1 MYSGRIK
8 PYYATFQ
15 HKRRR
20 ALQSENPFTIIQF
33 RAVVLAWLN
42 KDHFHQQVRPL
53 FIMKKLLT
61 ITFFLA
67 SYISFA
73 QTVIY
78 GPYLVAPDEL
88 GVFGQIGSEGEFWV
102 ETEGYLAYHTSGAYG
117 TLTEVE
123 ASTISRYMVD
133 NDEGLEFIISD
144 QKQWTTEGPPPN
156 TFIVDMETDKEIYL
170 GVGLLVGVIDKKDR
184 AYALIQTEFE
194 GYVKYVP
201 LGGHSPQYEQR
212 QRDLAARVDT
222 VYQIDTVYINNTTT
236 QIDTVRELIT
246 ERIFTSDTVYINETI
261 TLAGDVDTL
270 VVNRTV
276 TTRDTVYNFTEHT
289 EYITRVDSVY
299 LLGGDYLA
307 DLNSVTSV
315 ENQLEVEKLS
325 NPYPNPASTTV
336 SIDYVTAVPTANM
349 FLGVYDN
356 QGRRVEQFPVKPS
369 HTITFD
375 VSDWAPGVYVYMI
388 WSPVGVSS
396 TKRLVVQ

>member
-1 MYSGRIK
+1 MLI
-8 PYYATFQ
+8 A
-15 HKRRR
+15 
-20 ALQSENPFTIIQF
+20 PFEYVSWEYQDDQLYII
-33 RAVVLAWLN
+33 
-42 KDHFHQQVRPL
+42 
-53 FIMKKLLT
+53 
-61 ITFFLA
+61 
-67 SYISFA
+67 
-73 QTVIY
+73 
-78 GPYLVAPDEL
+78 
-88 GVFGQIGSEGEFWV
+88 EGEHSRYPILLITPGFGNPEPIAISRLLFDKDDDIELILGQQIYDQTDGSFHNLSEYAGV
-102 ETEGYLAYHTSGAYG
+102 YDSGGDGTADYKYTAPIQKRDGAYASATG
-117 TLTEVE
+117 GEFGEWDVLVKLAGNTPEYDHTIAIMQSAGINPPPGEPRADTIYQITRDTVYLTE
-123 ASTISRYMVD
+123 TISR
-133 NDEGLEFIISD
+133 
-144 QKQWTTEGPPPN
+144 
-156 TFIVDMETDKEIYL
+156 
-170 GVGLLVGVIDKKDR
+170 
-184 AYALIQTEFE
+184 
-194 GYVKYVP
+194 
-201 LGGHSPQYEQR
+201 
-212 QRDLAARVDT
+212 
-222 VYQIDTVYINNTTT
+222 IDTI
-236 QIDTVRELIT
+236 RELIT

-270 VVNRTV
+270 VINRTV

-289 EYITRVDSVY
+289 EYITRVDSLY

-336 SIDYVTAVPTANM
+336 SVDYVTAVPTSNM

>member
-1 MYSGRIK
+1 MKCLLTLILVITGFFSAVAQWIDGSETVYKEETVLIAPNEYATYKIVKDEENEAPWAVKIGIYLQTGGGRTILADEGRILEK
-8 PYYATFQ
+8 TLSRYLFDDDAGIEFLYSSQGSGLPETELIDLDEGS
-15 HKRRR
+15 RR
-20 ALQSENPFTIIQF
+20 
-33 RAVVLAWLN
+33 VVSIEYGASVVQRN
-42 KDHFHQQVRPL
+42 DGAY
-53 FIMKKLLT
+53 LLT
-61 ITFFLA
+61 
-67 SYISFA
+67 
-73 QTVIY
+73 Y
-78 GPYLVAPDEL
+78 GPGNDPPIEEKLSGNIPEYDDFQWKQINW
-88 GVFGQIGSEGEFWV
+88 GVQSV
-102 ETEGYLAYHTSGAYG
+102 T
-117 TLTEVE
+117 
-123 ASTISRYMVD
+123 
-133 NDEGLEFIISD
+133 
-144 QKQWTTEGPPPN
+144 
-156 TFIVDMETDKEIYL
+156 
-170 GVGLLVGVIDKKDR
+170 
-184 AYALIQTEFE
+184 
-194 GYVKYVP
+194 
-201 LGGHSPQYEQR
+201 
-212 QRDLAARVDT
+212 RVDT
-222 VYQIDTVYINNTTT
+222 IYLAETITR
-236 QIDTVRELIT
+236 IDTVRELIT

-289 EYITRVDSVY
+289 EYITRADSVY

-315 ENQLEVEKLS
+315 ENQLEVEKLG

-356 QGRRVEQFPVKPS
+356 QGRRVEQFPIKPS

>member
-1 MYSGRIK
+1 MEHTTTHTWDDDDDIETIRTMENGRFGIEIIGADIMYEG
-8 PYYATFQ
+8 ATESMQGIWFDGWFV
-15 HKRRR
+15 
-20 ALQSENPFTIIQF
+20 ALTQGPNGAIFSYQDRQTRNIID
-33 RAVVLAWLN
+33 V
-42 KDHFHQQVRPL
+42 PL
-53 FIMKKLLT
+53 QGNT
-61 ITFFLA
+61 PQ
-67 SYISFA
+67 Y
-73 QTVIY
+73 
-78 GPYLVAPDEL
+78 D
-88 GVFGQIGSEGEFWV
+88 
-102 ETEGYLAYHTSGAYG
+102 YLALNFSG
-117 TLTEVE
+117 
-123 ASTISRYMVD
+123 D
-133 NDEGLEFIISD
+133 N
-144 QKQWTTEGPPPN
+144 
-156 TFIVDMETDKEIYL
+156 
-170 GVGLLVGVIDKKDR
+170 
-184 AYALIQTEFE
+184 
-194 GYVKYVP
+194 
-201 LGGHSPQYEQR
+201 SP
-212 QRDLAARVDT
+212 DRVDT

-261 TLAGDVDTL
+261 TLEGDVDTL

-315 ENQLEVEKLS
+315 ENQLEVEKLG